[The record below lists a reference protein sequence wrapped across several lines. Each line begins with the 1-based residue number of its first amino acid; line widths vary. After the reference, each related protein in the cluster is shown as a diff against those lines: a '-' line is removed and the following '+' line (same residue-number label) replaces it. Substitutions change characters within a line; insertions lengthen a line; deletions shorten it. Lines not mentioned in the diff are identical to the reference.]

1 MKQTPTGSNPY
12 PGDKIVGTLT
22 FLESGV
28 VDIYVSNDKDL
39 DPLVSST
46 FVMTADFIIHSLTKE
61 DWITDFARNYKW
73 PSVDSDLEKIQITKK
88 PSLTVIDGGKED

>member
-28 VDIYVSNDKDL
+28 IDIYVSNSKDL
-39 DPLVSST
+39 DPLISST
-46 FVMTADFIIHSLTKE
+46 FVMTSDFIIHALTKE
-61 DWITDFARNYKW
+61 DWITDYAHNYSW
-73 PSVDSDLEKIQITKK
+73 PSLDEKDSNTSKKK